1 MTTHTETARAT
12 RAVYAALWL
21 PTASVVALVEAA
33 AAAECLDP
41 ESAAWL
47 KRVKRAKVG
56 DARWMDGIT
65 EVVVAK

>member
-21 PTASVVALVEAA
+21 PTASVIALVEAA

-41 ESAAWL
+41 ESTAWL
-47 KRVKRAKVG
+47 KRVKRARISR
-56 DARWMDGIT
+56 ARWAGVQGM
-65 EVVVAK
+65 VAK

>member
-21 PTASVVALVEAA
+21 PTASVIALVEAA

-41 ESAAWL
+41 DSTAWL
-47 KRVKRAKVG
+47 KRVKRA
-56 DARWMDGIT
+56 RRL
-65 EVVVAK
+65 AKIAEAIKAVKS